1 MSTATI
7 NAFEGM
13 GTSELPDNVI
23 AAIDQLRNYIGHT
36 SSTMATFVNHFSVS
50 TAPTAPSKTGGGGNK
65 SAQPRVFKKQQ
76 TQKDEWKRPAFNAT
90 VFAELDNTQ
99 TLLNDIRIDLNKISE
114 ANCNEKMKGFAE
126 NITEILEISDENK
139 PLVFNMLFSV
149 CSSNKIFAKVYANVL
164 NELNKMFDFGSF
176 FNESIGQYLQ
186 SMQNIVDIDSNAD
199 YDGFCE
205 LVAKNNQRKNITN
218 FLCELAKHGGYPIA
232 SIREI
237 LDNMVEQVFV
247 SVEHVEKQKEVEEIT
262 ENVVII
268 FSHFGKDFAADFTPR
283 FEKLAASSFKGIT
296 SRTKF
301 KYMDLI
307 GK

>member
-7 NAFEGM
+7 HAFEGM
-13 GTSELPDNVI
+13 GIVELPENVI
-23 AAIDQLRNYIGHT
+23 ASIDQLRNYIGHT

-50 TAPTAPSKTGGGGNK
+50 SAPAAPSKTGGGNK

-114 ANCNEKMKGFAE
+114 TNWTEKMKGFAE

-139 PLVFNMLFSV
+139 SLVFNMLFSV
-149 CSSNKIFAKVYANVL
+149 YSSNKIFAKVYANVL
-164 NELNKMFDFGSF
+164 IELNKLFDFDSL
-176 FNESIGQYLQ
+176 FNESIGQYMQ

-218 FLCELAKHGGYPIA
+218 FLCELAKTGGYPVA

-237 LDNMVEQVFV
+237 LDNMVQQVFV

-268 FSHFGKDFAADFTPR
+268 FSHFSKDFAADFTPH
-283 FEKLAASSFKGIT
+283 FDKLAASSLKGIT

>member
-13 GTSELPDNVI
+13 GTSQLPDNVI

-50 TAPTAPSKTGGGGNK
+50 TAPSAPSKTGGGGNK

-76 TQKDEWKRPAFNAT
+76 TQKDDWKRPAFNAT

-99 TLLNDIRIDLNKISE
+99 ALLNDIRIDLNKISE
-114 ANCNEKMKGFAE
+114 ANWTEKMKGFAE

-139 PLVFNMLFSV
+139 LFVFKMLFSV

-164 NELNKMFDFGSF
+164 IELNKQFDFGIF
-176 FNESIGQYLQ
+176 FNESISQYLQ
-186 SMQNIVDIDSNAD
+186 SMQNIRDIDSNAD
-199 YDGFCE
+199 YDGYCE
-205 LVAKNNQRKNITN
+205 LVTKNNKRKNITN
-218 FLCELAKHGGYPIA
+218 FLCELAKNGGYPIA

-237 LDNMVEQVFV
+237 LDNMVQQVFV
-247 SVEHVEKQKEVEEIT
+247 SVDLEKHKEVEEIT
-262 ENVVII
+262 ENIVII
-268 FSHFGKDFAADFTPR
+268 FSHFGKDFAADFTPQ

>member
-1 MSTATI
+1 
-7 NAFEGM
+7 
-13 GTSELPDNVI
+13 
-23 AAIDQLRNYIGHT
+23 
-36 SSTMATFVNHFSVS
+36 
-50 TAPTAPSKTGGGGNK
+50 
-65 SAQPRVFKKQQ
+65 
-76 TQKDEWKRPAFNAT
+76 
-90 VFAELDNTQ
+90 
-99 TLLNDIRIDLNKISE
+99 
-114 ANCNEKMKGFAE
+114 
-126 NITEILEISDENK
+126 
-139 PLVFNMLFSV
+139 
-149 CSSNKIFAKVYANVL
+149 
-164 NELNKMFDFGSF
+164 MFDFGSF

>member
-7 NAFEGM
+7 HAFEGM
-13 GTSELPDNVI
+13 GASELPDNVI
-23 AAIDQLRNYIGHT
+23 AAINQLRNYIGHT

-50 TAPTAPSKTGGGGNK
+50 SAPVATSSKSAGGNK

-99 TLLNDIRIDLNKISE
+99 TLLNDIRIDLNKTSE
-114 ANCNEKMKGFAE
+114 TNWTEKMKTFVE

-139 PLVFNMLFSV
+139 PLVFNMLFSI
-149 CSSNKIFAKVYANVL
+149 CSSNKIFAKVYANVFI
-164 NELNKMFDFGSF
+164 ELNKLFEFGGL

-186 SMQNIVDIDSNAD
+186 SMQNIVDIDSSVD

-218 FLCELAKHGGYPIA
+218 FLCELVKNGGYPIA

-237 LDNMVEQVFV
+237 LDNMVQQVFV

-262 ENVVII
+262 ENIVII
-268 FSHFGKDFAADFTPR
+268 FSHFGKDFAADLTPQ
-283 FEKLAASSFKGIT
+283 FEKLAASSFKGMAG
-296 SRTKF
+296 RTKF